1 MSVINSKR
9 KTLFIHIPKCAG
21 TSMESVLWNQSNPF
35 CYGGHNTIADFFNDG
50 YDVSR
55 FWKWCFVRNPW
66 DRFVSSYEY
75 SPLIKEKFSF
85 NQLVDEIYKHKKDY
99 QQLNLVYNHDY
110 QYRLLEPLPNI
121 RVRVGKI
128 NILKLG
134 SQNLPTDASRMF
146 FFNMVGL
153 MTVNNEIEMDFV
165 GKYENLKEDWNK
177 VCEVYKFL
185 YRGQLDII
193 KNLYR
198 TTDEEL
204 FTLPLK
210 NKTISEK
217 RPYQEY
223 YTKET
228 REKIEEIYQPD
239 IAQFNYSFVQY

>member
-35 CYGGHNTIADFFNDG
+35 CYEGHNTIADFFNDG

-99 QQLNLVYNHDY
+99 QQLNLIYNADCN
-110 QYRLLEPLPNI
+110 YRAFKPVPDILI
-121 RVRVGKI
+121 SIGKI
-128 NILKLG
+128 NINSLG
-134 SQNLPTDASRMF
+134 SQNLPRDATRMF

-153 MTVNNEIEMDFV
+153 ITLNNEVKIDFV
-165 GKYENLKEDWNK
+165 GRYENLQEDWNK
-177 VCEVYKFL
+177 VCKVIQFL
-185 YRGQLDII
+185 YQGNTLNYV
-193 KNLYR
+193 KNIMKVSN
-198 TTDEEL
+198 EEL
-204 FTLPLK
+204 FTLPFK
-210 NKTISEK
+210 NKTMGEK

-228 REKIEEIYQPD
+228 KEKIEEIYQPD
-239 IAQFNYSFVQY
+239 IAQFNYTF